1 MKEITFIIPCAG
13 KGSRLGAPWPKELYV
28 IDKEV
33 CLIDKCFNHISQFK
47 NICQVVIIISEE
59 KMELVK
65 YLSKYKEDFDI
76 IFCYQKPQFK
86 ELGGA
91 IKSAENYLSKKNIL
105 LLPDLLLSDRFIDLK
120 MQTYIN
126 NLNRDNI
133 AYIIKEE
140 KNPEVL
146 TKLGNVL
153 INEDNIITEVVDKP
167 TIDKIKEKNY
177 QHYWCSFGFTD
188 KIKDQFLDEFDKLIS
203 KQPLPEN
210 NCLIGGTAVY
220 IWKAIDLGVWTNIHK
235 YFKDLED

>member
-13 KGSRLGAPWPKELYV
+13 KGSRLGAPWPKELFV
-28 IDKEV
+28 IDKNIS
-33 CLIDKCFNHISQFK
+33 LIDVYFDHIKQFK
-47 NICQVVIIISEE
+47 NNCQVVIIISEE

-105 LLPDLLLSDRFIDLK
+105 LLPDLLLSDKFMELK
-120 MQTYIN
+120 MQMYID
-126 NLNRDNI
+126 NLDRDNV
-133 AYIIKEE
+133 AYLIKEE
-140 KNPEVL
+140 NDPNIL

-153 INEDNIITEVVDKP
+153 INDNNIITEVVDKP
-167 TIDKIKEKNY
+167 TIDTIKEKNY

-188 KIKDQFLDEFDKLIS
+188 KIKEQFLKEFDDLIS
-203 KQPLPEN
+203 KIPLNKN
-210 NCLIGGTAVY
+210 NCLIRGTAVY
-220 IWKAIDLGVWTNIHK
+220 IDNAIDLGVWTNIHK
-235 YFKDLED
+235 YFKDLEE

>member
-13 KGSRLGAPWPKELYV
+13 KGSRLGAPWPKELFV
-28 IDKEV
+28 IDKNIS
-33 CLIDKCFNHISQFK
+33 LIDVYFDHIKQFK
-47 NICQVVIIISEE
+47 NNCQVVIIISEE

-105 LLPDLLLSDRFIDLK
+105 LLPDLLLSDKFIELK
-120 MQTYIN
+120 MQMYID
-126 NLNRDNI
+126 NLDRDNI
-133 AYIIKEE
+133 AYLIKEE
-140 KNPEVL
+140 KNLETL
-146 TKLGNVL
+146 AKLGNVL
-153 INEDNIITEVVDKP
+153 INDNNIITEVVDKP
-167 TIDKIKEKNY
+167 TIDTIKEKNY

-188 KIKDQFLDEFDKLIS
+188 KIKEQFLKEFDDLIS
-203 KQPLPEN
+203 KIPLNKN

-220 IWKAIDLGVWTNIHK
+220 IDNAIDLGIWTNIHK
-235 YFKDLED
+235 YFKDLEE